1 MLKAKNVDW
10 YDLTYFRKWF
20 ILAGLTGIIGGF
32 GSIVFNFLLNSSVH
46 FVQILITNLPDPR
59 LIFII
64 PAVGGLLNG
73 ILKYFTVPESFNS
86 PCATDACIES
96 VHHQQGNI
104 KSRVPF
110 VYMIAASLT
119 IGSGG
124 SSGRECPT
132 AFIGSGLGSIAYKV
146 VKKLRLNRLLNFKL
160 DKSDNRLM
168 ATSGAASG
176 LGAIFRAP
184 FGSALFSSE
193 ALYTHGFEVG
203 IIFPAIISAII
214 SYAIFSLAYGF
225 EPLYHAKAN
234 WNFTI
239 GSLFLYLIIALI
251 CTGVGVLYTLTFH
264 RTYRLF
270 HNSKMPN
277 YIKPALGGFL
287 EGLLVLMLPQ
297 VWGMGYNV
305 IQDVIDFKL
314 ALGLMLVLI
323 VGKTLATSFTIGSGG
338 SGGVIAPSLFVGALV
353 GSSVG
358 SIVTS
363 LIPQFRGE
371 PYLFAII
378 GMGAFFASVSKAPI
392 STSILLVESTRNY
405 SLLIP
410 LLFANTLAYMASG
423 HITIYSSQ
431 KTEFKPKA
439 EDVFT
444 DIKAKDIIQPVKL
457 IFSPQDKLSK
467 VFSTIRSQPRQD
479 FPYAITN
486 KNSELIGVLTWNG
499 VRSVPV
505 KDRDKTFVGDVMV
518 ADPFMISADVSAHY
532 IIDLL
537 HDHNIKHAF
546 IIKDKGDNK
555 LLGLISR
562 ACIIS
567 YYDDLFP
574 HLKL

>member
-1 MLKAKNVDW
+1 LLKAKNVDW
-10 YDLTYFRKWF
+10 YNLTYFRKWF
-20 ILAGLTGIIGGF
+20 VLAGLTGIVGGF
-32 GSIVFNFLLNSSVH
+32 GSIAFNYLLNTSVR
-46 FVQILITNLPDPR
+46 FVQFLITTLPDPR
-59 LIFII
+59 LLFLI
-64 PAVGGLLNG
+64 PAIGGLLNG
-73 ILKYFTVPESFNS
+73 ILKYFTVPDSFNS
-86 PCATDACIES
+86 PCATDACIEA
-96 VHHQQGNI
+96 VHHKQGAV

-132 AFIGSGLGSIAYKV
+132 AFIGSGLGSIAYKMV
-146 VKKLRLNRLLNFKL
+146 RKLKLNRLFNFKL

-193 ALYTHGFEVG
+193 ALYTRGFEVS
-203 IIFPAIISAII
+203 IIFPAIISATI
-214 SYAIFSLAYGF
+214 SYAIFSLVYGF
-225 EPLYHAKAN
+225 EPLYQAKAN

-239 GSLFLYLIIALI
+239 GSLFFYLIIALI

-264 RTYRLF
+264 RTFRLF
-270 HNSKMPN
+270 HNSKMPT
-277 YIKPALGGFL
+277 YLKPALGGLL
-287 EGLLVLMLPQ
+287 EGLLVLILPQ

-305 IQDVIDFKL
+305 IQDIIDFKL

-358 SIVTS
+358 SIMTS

-371 PYLFAII
+371 PYIFAII

-410 LLFANTLAYMASG
+410 LLFANTMAYMASG

-431 KTEFKPKA
+431 KTEFKPEA
-439 EDVFT
+439 EDVFA
-444 DIKAKDIIQPVKL
+444 DIKAKDIIQPIHL
-457 IFSPQDKLSK
+457 TFSPVDKLSK

-479 FPYAITN
+479 FPYPITN
-486 KNSELIGVLTWNG
+486 KNNELIGVLTWNG

-505 KDRDKTFVGDVMV
+505 NERDKTFVGDVMV
-518 ADPFMISADVSAHY
+518 ANPFMVSADVSAHY

-537 HDHNIKHAF
+537 HEHNIRHTF
-546 IIKDKGDNK
+546 IVESTETNK

-562 ACIIS
+562 ACIIT
-567 YYDDLFP
+567 YYDDIVP